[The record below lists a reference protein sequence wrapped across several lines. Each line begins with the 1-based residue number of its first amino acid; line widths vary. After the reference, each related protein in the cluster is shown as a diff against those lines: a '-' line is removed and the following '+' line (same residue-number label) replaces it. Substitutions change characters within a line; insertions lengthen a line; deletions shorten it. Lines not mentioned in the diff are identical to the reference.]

1 MATVFS
7 VLDEKLGK
15 RPSRKV
21 ANNTYLE
28 RRGEDAIALRLHA
41 TDIAVAKKDHAGHIV
56 LTSGGYKT
64 MTTKDR
70 LNEFLRGSGLQ
81 LWQAR
86 GVWTLSGNGVSGTF
100 RDGVTLYGPAT
111 SLRPVKATLAP
122 VASTKREDKLRKQ
135 IKAYADLCAKSMPLP
150 MPDGGDCWMCLMLDG
165 KASRGTVPERLS
177 TDHLLDHMREG
188 YVVPSLVWNALLYA
202 GCAPQGTGCAY
213 FWAAFDEDSRMLASI
228 GTKRMARF
236 ITRYLGRCFGLI
248 TR

>member
-41 TDIAVAKKDHAGHIV
+41 TDIAVAKKDHAGHVV

-100 RDGVTLYGPAT
+100 RDGVTLYGAAPN
-111 SLRPVKATLAP
+111 LRPVKATLAP
-122 VASTKREDKLRKQ
+122 AASTKREDALRKR
-135 IKAYADLCAKSMPLP
+135 ISKYAALCADTLPLP
-150 MPDGGDCWMCLMLDG
+150 TPDGGDCWFCLMLDG

-202 GCAPQGTGCAY
+202 GCAPQGVGSAY
-213 FWAAFDEDSRMLASI
+213 FGAAFDRENDWLAVV
-228 GTKRMARF
+228 GKKHMARF
-236 ITRYLGRCFGLI
+236 VSRYLGRCFGLI